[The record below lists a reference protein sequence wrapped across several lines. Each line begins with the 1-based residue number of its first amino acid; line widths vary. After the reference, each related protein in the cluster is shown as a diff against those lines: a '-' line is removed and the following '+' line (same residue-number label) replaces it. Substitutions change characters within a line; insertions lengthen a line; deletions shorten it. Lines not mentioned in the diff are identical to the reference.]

1 LLKKEGSKMTERSLK
16 ENQKSSL
23 PLILKTK
30 LRGQRP
36 KERAKLESE
45 GNEN

>member
-1 LLKKEGSKMTERSLK
+1 LLKTKELKMIERLLK

-23 PLILKTK
+23 PLISKIKLKVQK
-30 LRGQRP
+30 P
-36 KERAKLESE
+36 KEEKELKSE

>member
-1 LLKKEGSKMTERSLK
+1 LLKTKGSRKIERSLK

-23 PLILKTK
+23 SLILKTK
-30 LRGQRP
+30 LRGRKS
-36 KERAKLESE
+36 KEEKGLKSE